1 MAFSKRMR
9 KYLWPIY
16 GREHQKFIPMM
27 MVFFIISFNYNILRA
42 AKDTLIVTA
51 PSSGAEAIP
60 FIKVWVMLPT
70 AFLITYIFTRLS
82 NKYKHEHVFYIML
95 TIFLAF
101 FAIFTLVL
109 YPARDVLHP
118 HNFIDKVAVYLPS
131 GIKGFLAIFRNWTF
145 TTFYVMSELWGTAI
159 LTVLFWGFAN
169 EVTPVH
175 EAKRFYSLF
184 GVGANIS
191 GSFGGYVAS
200 IYARHKFT
208 SAIPY
213 GSTDWEQSVLLMNIT
228 VIIGGIFI
236 MLIYRFLHKKILTKD
251 VFVRTVKKTASPKMS
266 LRKNFAYLAKSKY
279 LIYMALIVLTYN
291 ITINLTEI
299 IWKNQVKM
307 LYPNPSDYTNY
318 MGHVMMYMG
327 IIATIIALFVSGN
340 LLRKFNWVITALL
353 TPLIVLVTGILFFLS
368 FSLHLPGFSF
378 IAGFL
383 NSTPLMLTVF
393 FGSMQNC
400 MARASKYTLFDASKE
415 IAYIPLTSESKT
427 KGKAAIDGVGSRIG
441 KSGGS
446 IIYQGLLL
454 SVATLS
460 AATPYVAVIFLVVIG
475 VWLFATFA
483 LGKQFNVL
491 NKQHENLLIEE
502 EKKAQEEKAAAAAK
516 QALAEKE
523 TQEEKE
529 EEPTLIHS

>member
-1 MAFSKRMR
+1 MAFVNRMR
-9 KYLWPIY
+9 KYIWPIY
-16 GREHQKFIPMM
+16 GKEHKKFIPMM
-27 MVFFIISFNYNILRA
+27 LAFFIISFNYTILRA
-42 AKDTLIVTA
+42 AKDTLIVTT

-82 NKYKHEHVFYIML
+82 NKYKSEYVFYFML
-95 TIFLAF
+95 SMFLAF

-118 HNFIDKVAVYLPS
+118 NAFIDKIALYLPC
-131 GIKGFLAIFRNWTF
+131 GFKGFLSIFRNWTL
-145 TTFYVMSELWGTAI
+145 TSFYVMSELWGTAI

-191 GSFGGYVAS
+191 GSLGGYVAS
-200 IYARHKFT
+200 LYAQHSFT

-213 GSTDWEQSVLLMNIT
+213 GKTAWEQSLLFMNLT
-228 VIIGGIFI
+228 VIIGGVLIIFI
-236 MLIYRFLHKKILTKD
+236 YRYIHKKILIKDIFFTKI
-251 VFVRTVKKTASPKMS
+251 KKIATPKMS
-266 LRKNFAYLAKSKY
+266 LRKNFSYLAKSKY

-299 IWKNQVKM
+299 IWKNQVKL

-318 MGHVMMYMG
+318 MGHVMMVIG

-340 LLRKFNWVITALL
+340 LLRKFNWVVTALL
-353 TPLIVLVTGILFFLS
+353 TPLIVLITGILFFLS
-368 FSLHLPGFSF
+368 FALHLPNLSAV
-378 IAGFL
+378 AGFF
-383 NSTPLMLTVF
+383 NSTPLILIAF

-415 IAYIPLTSESKT
+415 IAYIPLSAESKT

-446 IIYQGLLL
+446 IIYQGLLF

-460 AATPYVAVIFLVVIG
+460 AATPYVAVIFLIIIAI
-475 VWLFATFA
+475 WLFSVFA
-483 LGKQFNVL
+483 LGKQFTVL
-491 NKQHENLLIEE
+491 NKQHEKSIEE
-502 EKKAQEEKAAAAAK
+502 EEKADLAAEVLTKEA
-516 QALAEKE
+516 QNEKK
-523 TQEEKE
+523 EKE
-529 EEPTLIHS
+529 EEPSLIHS

>member
-1 MAFSKRMR
+1 MAFAKRMR

-42 AKDTLIVTA
+42 AKDTLIVTN
-51 PSSGAEAIP
+51 PSAGAEAIP

-70 AFLITYIFTRLS
+70 AFLITYVFTRLS
-82 NKYKHEHVFYIML
+82 NKYKSEHVFYFML
-95 TIFLAF
+95 WIFLIF
-101 FAIFTLVL
+101 FAIFTIVL
-109 YPARDVLHP
+109 YPARDALHP
-118 HNFIDKVAVYLPS
+118 SDFIDKIAAYLPS
-131 GIKGFLAIFRNWTF
+131 GFKGFLAIFRNWTL
-145 TTFYVMSELWGTAI
+145 TSFYVMSELWGTAI

-191 GSFGGYVAS
+191 GSIGGYIAS

-208 SAIPY
+208 AAIPY
-213 GSTDWEQSVLLMNIT
+213 GTTAWEQSVFLMNIT
-228 VIIGGIFI
+228 VIIGGILI
-236 MLIYRFLHKKILTKD
+236 MFIYRYMHKKILTKD
-251 VFVRTVKKTASPKMS
+251 VFVKKIKRIATPKMS

-279 LIYMALIVLTYN
+279 LIFMALIVLTYN

-299 IWKNQVKM
+299 IWKNQVKL
-307 LYPNPSDYTNY
+307 LYPNPGDYTNY

-353 TPLIVLVTGILFFLS
+353 TPIIVLITGVLFFSS
-368 FSLHLPGFSF
+368 FSLHLPAFSA

-383 NSTPLMLTVF
+383 GSTPLMLTVF

-415 IAYIPLTSESKT
+415 IAYIPLTPESKT

-454 SVATLS
+454 TVASLS
-460 AATPYVAVIFLVVIG
+460 AATPYVAVIFLIVVA
-475 VWLFATFA
+475 VWLFSVFA
-483 LGKQFNVL
+483 LGKKFNIL
-491 NKQHENLLIEE
+491 NKQHEKLMVEE
-502 EKKAQEEKAAAAAK
+502 EKAVQAEAATAKVAQEEK
-516 QALAEKE
+516 
-523 TQEEKE
+523 EKE
-529 EEPTLIHS
+529 EEPSLIHS